1 MGACTALRR
10 TLGLREAGVYY
21 ALILLVAVLTV
32 AAALAGRPSYLSPV
46 NLINILYQTSP
57 VAIMGV
63 AMTVVLITGNFDLSV
78 ASVAALAAAVNII
91 VIDHVG
97 FWAAMALS
105 LGAAGAIGLLNGV
118 MVELVGINAFIVTL
132 GTLTAIRGLVL
143 VVTGGRSLMVQTPAA
158 LGAMT
163 TFESGRAGPLP
174 LPILYMAGF
183 TLLAW
188 LVLHFST
195 VGRRIYAAG
204 GNPEA
209 ARLAG
214 IAVRRYRIAAF
225 VLCAL
230 AAGFAGVLY
239 ASRFGA
245 MNPTALDGEE
255 LTVIAAAI
263 LGGTSLF
270 GGAGSV
276 LKTVAGALVLYTL
289 TNGFNILNLGA
300 NYQGL
305 IEGSV
310 LIAAAAVYTVGGRR
324 RVPPPETLGTDAH
337 AEPSSGTIPGGPT
350 PSREEIT

>member
-1 MGACTALRR
+1 MTSVWGSVRR
-10 TLGLREAGVYY
+10 SLGLREAGVYY
-21 ALILLVAVLTV
+21 ALLLLVFMLTAVT
-32 AAALAGRPSYLSPV
+32 AALGRPSYLSPV
-46 NLINILYQTSP
+46 NLINIFYQTAP

-78 ASVAALAAAVNII
+78 AAVAALAAAVNIL

-97 FWAAMALS
+97 FWAAMGLS
-105 LGAAGAIGLLNGV
+105 LATAGTVGVLNGV

-143 VVTGGRSLMVQTPAA
+143 VVTNGRSLMVGTPAA
-158 LGAMT
+158 LAAMT
-163 TFESGRAGPLP
+163 TFESGRALDLP
-174 LPILYMAGF
+174 LPILYMVGF
-183 TLLAW
+183 TLLVW
-188 LVLHFST
+188 LMLHFT
-195 VGRRIYAAG
+195 TAGRRIYAAG

-214 IAVRRYRIAAF
+214 INVRGYKLGAF
-225 VLCAL
+225 VLSSLC
-230 AAGFAGVLY
+230 AGFAGVLY

-245 MNPTALDGEE
+245 MNPTALRGEE

-305 IEGSV
+305 IEGTV
-310 LIAAAAVYTVGGRR
+310 LIAAAAIYTVGGRR
-324 RVPPPETLGTDAH
+324 QPRSGRKEISQS
-337 AEPSSGTIPGGPT
+337 AESLTHEAQS
-350 PSREEIT
+350 

>member
-1 MGACTALRR
+1 MRR
-10 TLGLREAGVYY
+10 MLGLREAGVYY
-21 ALILLVAVLTV
+21 ALLLLVVALTGV
-32 AAALAGRPSYLSPV
+32 TAALGRPSYLSPV
-46 NLINILYQTSP
+46 NLINILYQTAP

-78 ASVAALAAAVNII
+78 ASVAALAAAVDIL

-105 LGAAGAIGLLNGV
+105 LATAGGIGLLNGV
-118 MVELVGINAFIVTL
+118 MVEWVGINAFIVTL

-143 VVTGGRSLMVQTPAA
+143 VVTNGRSLMVGTPAA
-158 LGAMT
+158 LTAMT
-163 TFESGRAGPLP
+163 SFESGRAAGLP

-183 TLLAW
+183 TLLIW
-188 LVLHFST
+188 GVLRFT
-195 VGRRIYAAG
+195 TAGRRIYAAG

-214 IAVRRYRIAAF
+214 INVRGYKLGAF
-225 VLCAL
+225 VLSAL

-245 MNPTALDGEE
+245 MNPTALQGEE

-289 TNGFNILNLGA
+289 TNGFNVLNLGA

-305 IEGSV
+305 IEGTV
-310 LIAAAAVYTVGGRR
+310 LIAAAAIYTVGGRR
-324 RVPPPETLGTDAH
+324 RALRPQTDPPSGAPDAH
-337 AEPSSGTIPGGPT
+337 QAQ
-350 PSREEIT
+350 SRPAAL